1 MKNKRKKK
9 RGFRL
14 KHLILVVLIFGLG
27 KTLISQRIM
36 MKNLVNK
43 KLEEERQVSQ
53 LEKEIDELNKE
64 IKSKD
69 SLEFVEKVAR
79 KDLRMVKPREIVYID
94 TNKDKKQFMNFR
106 RK

>member
-94 TNKDKKQFMNFR
+94 KNKDKKQFMNFR

>member
-1 MKNKRKKK
+1 MKNKRRKK

-14 KHLILVVLIFGLG
+14 KHLILLVLIFGIS

-36 MKNLVNK
+36 MKDLINK
-43 KLEEERQVSQ
+43 KLEEEKQVSQ

-64 IKSKD
+64 IKNKD

-79 KDLRMVKPREIVYID
+79 KDLGMVKPRERVYID
-94 TNKDKKQFMNFR
+94 KSKDKNQFINFR